1 MSKLTQKQAA
11 FVREYVLDYNGT
23 KAAERAGY
31 SKKTAA
37 VQASKLLK
45 SEKIIKAVK
54 ENQKALIETKCLTE
68 EKVIAHLEEVLDR
81 CMSATPVLQWDY
93 DEHEYRKTGE
103 YQFDS
108 KGALKAI
115 EMLGKH
121 LGMFEKGNNTDN
133 TITVILPDKAKEWTV

>member
-1 MSKLTQKQAA
+1 MTPKQAA
-11 FVREYVLDYNGT
+11 FVSEYVIDYNGA

-45 SEKIIKAVK
+45 QEKIIEAIKAHQK
-54 ENQKALIETKCLTE
+54 ELIKSKCITE
-68 EKVIAHLEEVLDR
+68 EKVIERLEEILER
-81 CMSATPVLQWDY
+81 CMKAVPVMEWDY
-93 DEHEYRKTGE
+93 DNHEYVETGE

-121 LGMFEKGNNTDN
+121 IGMFDKENKGDN
-133 TITVILPDKAKEWTV
+133 TITVVLPDRAKEWVV